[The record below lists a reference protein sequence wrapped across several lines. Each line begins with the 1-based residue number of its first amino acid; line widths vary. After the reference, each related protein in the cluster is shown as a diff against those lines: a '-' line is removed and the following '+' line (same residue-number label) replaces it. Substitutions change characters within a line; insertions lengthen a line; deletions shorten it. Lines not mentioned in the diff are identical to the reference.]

1 MPVGDAQKAVDVRTL
16 GEFAIHVRGVP
27 VHRRMGAGGRALAAF
42 LFVHPDVAHRRERLM
57 DLFWQDLDEACA
69 RRAMNTAI
77 WRLRRIVAGGSRDGE
92 NLLHVDGSE
101 VRWVADGRVHVDS
114 QALTAC
120 VPALWERARRG
131 DSQLLA
137 DSERTVL
144 QAALKLYRG
153 PFLDGLDDD
162 WVLQARERLHTVYV
176 RGLILLMA
184 EAATVGDYEA
194 ALDAARAV
202 LAVDPLRETVQRHTM
217 RLLVLNGQR
226 AEAIRQYNRCRA
238 LLSEECDVAPMPQ
251 TQAVYQSIVSGEIF
265 NSLAVARSRVAAAPR
280 PRDAAMPV

>member
-1 MPVGDAQKAVDVRTL
+1 
-16 GEFAIHVRGVP
+16 
-27 VHRRMGAGGRALAAF
+27 
-42 LFVHPDVAHRRERLM
+42 
-57 DLFWQDLDEACA
+57 
-69 RRAMNTAI
+69 
-77 WRLRRIVAGGSRDGE
+77 
-92 NLLHVDGSE
+92 
-101 VRWVADGRVHVDS
+101 
-114 QALTAC
+114 
-120 VPALWERARRG
+120 
-131 DSQLLA
+131 
-137 DSERTVL
+137 
-144 QAALKLYRG
+144 
-153 PFLDGLDDD
+153 
-162 WVLQARERLHTVYV
+162 VYV